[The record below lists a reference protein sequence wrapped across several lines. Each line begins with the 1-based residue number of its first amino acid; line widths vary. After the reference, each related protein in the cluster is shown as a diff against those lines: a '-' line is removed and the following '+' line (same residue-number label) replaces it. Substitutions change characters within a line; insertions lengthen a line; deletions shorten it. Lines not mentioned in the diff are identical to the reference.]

1 VDAVDSEGNYTSH
14 KEITGSIIMPSNAVS
29 FVDNVN
35 TANINFKA
43 EQNEY
48 RFGTYTNT
56 LFKEYYQDYI
66 ISVFNPSNRL
76 TKLSAY
82 LPLRILLNYTLSD
95 RFIIN
100 GNSYKINSITSNLET
115 GKSQLELL
123 NDL

>member
-1 VDAVDSEGNYTSH
+1 
-14 KEITGSIIMPSNAVS
+14 MPSNAVS

-66 ISVFNPSNRL
+66 VSVFNGF
-76 TKLSAY
+76 K
-82 LPLRILLNYTLSD
+82 
-95 RFIIN
+95 
-100 GNSYKINSITSNLET
+100 
-115 GKSQLELL
+115 
-123 NDL
+123 